1 VVSSKCIK
9 MPIEIK
15 EVIIRT
21 KVEKEPHSEHEN
33 NLNGKD
39 FETLK
44 TKLLKSCEQM
54 LRNFLK
60 EQTGR

>member
-1 VVSSKCIK
+1 MVSRKLIK

-21 KVEKEPHSEHEN
+21 KVEKEPPSN
-33 NLNGKD
+33 LRDQLNGK
-39 FETLK
+39 EVEALK
-44 TKLLKSCEQM
+44 KELLKSCEQM
-54 LRNFLK
+54 FRGILK

>member
-1 VVSSKCIK
+1 

-21 KVEKEPHSEHEN
+21 KVEKEPPSSHEN

-39 FETLK
+39 FEALK

-54 LRNFLK
+54 LRNILK